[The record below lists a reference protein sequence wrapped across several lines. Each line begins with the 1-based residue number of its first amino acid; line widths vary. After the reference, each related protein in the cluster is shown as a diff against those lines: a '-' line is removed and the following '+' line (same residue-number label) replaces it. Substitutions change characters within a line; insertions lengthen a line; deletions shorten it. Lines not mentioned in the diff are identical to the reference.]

1 MRMRQ
6 KYTISFVNTL
16 YKFKIKQCS
25 GEQVSQNRYVG
36 KDVFMLQTK
45 SEGVMEEEETEQK
58 AESQVGTDSV
68 DESETRHM
76 TQEERV
82 KIKVDNNGNLWAQR
96 I

>member
-1 MRMRQ
+1 
-6 KYTISFVNTL
+6 
-16 YKFKIKQCS
+16 
-25 GEQVSQNRYVG
+25 
-36 KDVFMLQTK
+36 MLQTK

>member
-1 MRMRQ
+1 
-6 KYTISFVNTL
+6 
-16 YKFKIKQCS
+16 
-25 GEQVSQNRYVG
+25 
-36 KDVFMLQTK
+36 
-45 SEGVMEEEETEQK
+45 MEEEETEQK
-58 AESQVGTDSV
+58 AESQEGRGTDSV

>member
-1 MRMRQ
+1 MRQ

-58 AESQVGTDSV
+58 AESQEGRGTDSV

>member
-6 KYTISFVNTL
+6 KYTISFMNTL
-16 YKFKIKQCS
+16 YKFKIEQCS

-36 KDVFMLQTK
+36 KDVFMLQLK
-45 SEGVMEEEETEQK
+45 SEGVMEKEETMQK
-58 AESQVGTDSV
+58 AELQVGTDSV
-68 DESETRHM
+68 DESEIRQM

-82 KIKVDNNGNLWAQR
+82 KIKVDNTGNLWAQR